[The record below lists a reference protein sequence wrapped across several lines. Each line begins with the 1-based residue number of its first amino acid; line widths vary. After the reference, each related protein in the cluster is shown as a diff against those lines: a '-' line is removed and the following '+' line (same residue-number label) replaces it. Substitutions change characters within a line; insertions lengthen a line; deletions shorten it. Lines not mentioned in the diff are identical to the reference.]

1 MVHKVLKIDNEEG
14 LRSKPAAMFVQT
26 ASKYSAQ
33 IIIEKGN
40 KKVNAKS
47 IMGMLSLG
55 VSQGESIHIVVNGD
69 DEKEAL
75 TALTKLIKDQFPDE

>member
-1 MVHKVLKIDNEEG
+1 MVHKVLKIDNEDG
-14 LRSKPAAMFVQT
+14 LRSKSAAMFVQE
-26 ASKYSAQ
+26 ASKFQSQ

-47 IMGMLSLG
+47 IMGLLSLG
-55 VSQGESIHIVVNGD
+55 VNEGESIHVIANGD

-75 TALTKLIKDQFPDE
+75 AALASLVKDCFLRD